1 MSKSLRSRMSSLSIQ
16 DLVVADIDDT
26 VIAELEKRINK
37 LEKRLGIPRPSYK
50 SPCPFCEGR
59 GLIYSKWTGNTTEC
73 SVCRGEGFN

>member
-16 DLVVADIDDT
+16 DLAADIDET
-26 VIAELEKRINK
+26 VIAELEKRVKK

-59 GLIYSKWTGNTTEC
+59 GLIYSKWTGNATEC